1 MPKYCKIKI
10 YEMSVDNYYHTEH
23 KKIFYI
29 KFKMTISD
37 KKNKLIYDVYFE
49 SGFFLILIILVE
61 VGFLITTRLLLIQSH
76 KI

>member
-1 MPKYCKIKI
+1 
-10 YEMSVDNYYHTEH
+10 
-23 KKIFYI
+23 
-29 KFKMTISD
+29 MTISD

-61 VGFLITTRLLLIQSH
+61 VEFLITTRLLLIQSH